1 MFSLSIYHSKLK
13 SQWDNFIDKSKNGT
27 FLFQRDF
34 LEYHKDQYEDYSILF
49 YKDNDVV
56 AVFPANKI
64 NSSIYSHQGLTYGG
78 LIIGSH
84 IPHLFSQE
92 EKPNQEEQTLMLSIF
107 LADTESNP
115 SIYDFE
121 EFLFLKSLAESS
133 ETPFVIRPSSSFISD
148 FKYLNRIDETSRLLQ
163 MMQILSQ
170 IKEFPQRKIRL
181 ANKVRVKEKEG
192 KRLNAI
198 IQFMVNSK
206 EQTLSLKEV
215 SEVANLTPTSF
226 CRFFK
231 KHTNKSF
238 REFYREL
245 KMQKAAQ
252 SLLYNPNIPI
262 QDIASKSGYFN
273 ISSFN
278 RNFKQ
283 VFDRSPSDYRKL
295 YVKN

>member
-1 MFSLSIYHSKLK
+1 MRSIIDFHISKAKNSQILFQEDLSPFYPHYHRHKEIQISLFLQDSNYIIADQIGELK
-13 SQWDNFIDKSKNGT
+13 SGD
-27 FLFQRDF
+27 L
-34 LEYHKDQYEDYSILF
+34 
-49 YKDNDVV
+49 
-56 AVFPANKI
+56 
-64 NSSIYSHQGLTYGG
+64 

-92 EKPNQEEQTLMLSIF
+92 EKPNQEEQNLMLSIF

-121 EFLFLKSLAESS
+121 EFQFLKSLAESS
-133 ETPFVIRPSSSFISD
+133 ETPYVLRPSSGFISD
-148 FKYLNRIDETSRLLQ
+148 FKYLNRLDETSRLLQ
-163 MMQILSQ
+163 MMQILNQ

-181 ANKVRVKEKEG
+181 ANKVRVNEKEG

>member
-1 MFSLSIYHSKLK
+1 
-13 SQWDNFIDKSKNGT
+13 
-27 FLFQRDF
+27 
-34 LEYHKDQYEDYSILF
+34 
-49 YKDNDVV
+49 
-56 AVFPANKI
+56 
-64 NSSIYSHQGLTYGG
+64 
-78 LIIGSH
+78 
-84 IPHLFSQE
+84 
-92 EKPNQEEQTLMLSIF
+92 
-107 LADTESNP
+107 
-115 SIYDFE
+115 
-121 EFLFLKSLAESS
+121 
-133 ETPFVIRPSSSFISD
+133 
-148 FKYLNRIDETSRLLQ
+148 
-163 MMQILSQ
+163 
-170 IKEFPQRKIRL
+170 L
-181 ANKVRVKEKEG
+181 ANKVRVNEKEG

-283 VFDRSPSDYRKL
+283 VFGRSPSDYRKL
-295 YVKN
+295 YIKN